1 MKQFNFKAL
10 MPHLIAIIIFL
21 LVAVIFCKP
30 SLEADTVL
38 KQGDIIGWQ
47 GMSHQSFEYKEK
59 HGHFPLWVTSMFC
72 GMPGYQIALEGA
84 WSPLSIIDKVIQL

>member
-47 GMSHQSFEYKEK
+47 GMSHQSFEYK
-59 HGHFPLWVTSMFC
+59 
-72 GMPGYQIALEGA
+72 
-84 WSPLSIIDKVIQL
+84 